1 MNEKTLKEI
10 YEFLEWDVLEKYES
24 PCSNCG
30 YFECEK
36 NLLNTQDIIKK
47 RYKWNDIDYKH
58 CLKRKKERYN
68 ELMGILRK
76 QEFRKWSH
84 ENCRICNKKFFK
96 YDMVI
101 HSEISEKP
109 SKLGGYSV
117 EIFRLCKKCRRNYQ
131 RRKTPIHKGYRKL

>member
-1 MNEKTLKEI
+1 MNEKTLKKI
-10 YEFLEWDVLEKYES
+10 YEFLECDVLEKYES

-58 CLKRKKERYN
+58 CLKRKKEGHK
-68 ELMGILRK
+68 ELMKILRGPD
-76 QEFRKWSH
+76 FRKWSYEDCKICGRKLFKH
-84 ENCRICNKKFFK
+84 DMRIN
-96 YDMVI
+96 
-101 HSEISEKP
+101 SEIQDKP
-109 SKLGGYSV
+109 DDRGFYPA
-117 EIFRLCKKCRRNYQ
+117 EIFRLCNKCHRNYQ